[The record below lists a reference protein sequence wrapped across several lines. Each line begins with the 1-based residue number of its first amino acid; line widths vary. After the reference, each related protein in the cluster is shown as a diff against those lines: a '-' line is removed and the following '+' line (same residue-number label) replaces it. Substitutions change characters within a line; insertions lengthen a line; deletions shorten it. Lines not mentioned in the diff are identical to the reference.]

1 MRVAQTLAAAA
12 LAALTALP
20 ASAAQLSLGQVSNY
34 LNQLSSATSGFTQV
48 NGDGTI
54 SKGTVYMQRPGKVRF
69 EYDPPEEA
77 LVMANN
83 GTVVIFD
90 RKVNA
95 APETYP
101 LSQTPLS
108 IILDRN
114 VNLGRAN
121 MVTNHTYDGTATT
134 VTAQDPRNP
143 QYGTI
148 QMKFTDNPVELR
160 QWIINDSNGSS
171 TTVILQ
177 GLQPAQ
183 INSGKF
189 NVRGEIA
196 RRD

>member
-121 MVTNHTYDGTATT
+121 MVTNHSYDGTATT